1 MGSNAIPMEI
11 SCALRV
17 AETEIL
23 FGKLAIHLRGEKIV
37 STCTCNSRFG
47 RNRFGDNAIND

>member
-1 MGSNAIPMEI
+1 MGSNAIPMEM

-23 FGKLAIHLRGEKIV
+23 FGKLTIHLRGERKLCIPAH
-37 STCTCNSRFG
+37 
-47 RNRFGDNAIND
+47 AILDSAEIDLGITR

>member
-1 MGSNAIPMEI
+1 MGSNAIPMEM